1 MFSDRLAEIHKNID
15 ASLKKAGRSDKVDV
29 VAVSKYYPADAIK
42 DAYEQGHRVFG
53 ESRVQ
58 DANEKVE
65 ILKELKELEFHFIGH
80 LQTNKVKYLGSNFS
94 LIHSVDSER
103 LAEELDK
110 YFGKIG
116 RIQDIL
122 VQVNIADDPDKSGVS
137 GDGAEALCDRISQMP
152 NLRIRGLMMIP
163 PLTDEEEKNRKYFA
177 AMKELFDRLSVGKEY
192 TMEILS
198 MGMSDDYTIAV
209 EEGSTMVRIG
219 TALFSGR

>member
-1 MFSDRLAEIHKNID
+1 MFSDRLAEIQKNID
-15 ASLKKAGRSDKVDV
+15 ASLKKAERSDKVDV